1 LARRSAIVKEAVIP
15 LTQDDVVTL
24 SDRLGDPAWL
34 REQRLAAWAQADAM
48 PMPTTS
54 DEPWRRTD
62 IRMLDWEEAVHLDDP
77 GSVSLDDVPTEL
89 YSPLI
94 GDEQGG
100 LLVFV
105 NGRLVRSEIAD
116 QLAKQGVIF
125 ADLSSAAHDHPD
137 LLRRFLMA
145 HAVQVE
151 EGKFAAL
158 QGALWTHGVFLY
170 VPRNVQIELPLHS
183 IEYAPN
189 NQTTAMHIL
198 VVLEEGA
205 SATYL
210 HESASPNLDGQIVR
224 FGATELLVG
233 DNANLRYVALQNW
246 GENVYYF
253 GHQGGRVA
261 HSGQLDWVVGEMG
274 GRLGKVFQTL
284 DLDGNGSWGRMSGLY
299 FTDNRQHLDLDTQQN
314 HHALNTTS
322 DLLFKGAL
330 KGHSRSVWQGMIA
343 VDPGAQKTD
352 GFQANR
358 NLILENTARA
368 DSIPGLEIQ
377 ADDVRC
383 THASTVG
390 RVDDTEIF
398 YLMSRG
404 IPRDEATRLIVH
416 GFFDPVMQRIP
427 FQEVQDRLWDSIE
440 DKLNGAS
447 RLRGA

>member
-1 LARRSAIVKEAVIP
+1 MARQDALKDPVIP
-15 LTQDDVVTL
+15 LQQEDVEAL
-24 SDRLGDPAWL
+24 SEQLGEAHWL
-34 REQRLAAWAQADAM
+34 REKRLTAWGRAESM

-62 IRMLDWEEAVHLDDP
+62 LRGLKWDEVMRLSDGGDI
-77 GSVSLDDVPTEL
+77 SLADVPADL

-94 GDEQGG
+94 GDKQGG
-100 LLVFV
+100 LLVFS
-105 NGRLVRSEIAD
+105 GGKLVHREGSDELTD
-116 QLAKQGVIF
+116 KGVIF
-125 ADLSSAAHDHPD
+125 TDLATASHEHPE
-137 LLRRFLMA
+137 LVQKWLMQF
-145 HAVQVE
+145 AVTGE
-151 EGKFAAL
+151 EDKIAAL
-158 QGALWTHGVFLY
+158 NEAFWTHGIFVY
-170 VPRNVQIELPLHS
+170 VPRNVMLELPLHS
-183 IEYAPN
+183 VEYAPGSEM
-189 NQTTAMHIL
+189 TSTHIL

-210 HESASPNLDGQIVR
+210 HESASPTLDEQTLHL
-224 FGATELLVG
+224 GATELLVG
-233 DNANLRYVALQNW
+233 ENANLRYVALQNW

-253 GHQGGRVA
+253 GHQRGRVA
-261 HSGQLDWVVGEMG
+261 HGGQLDWVVGEMG

-284 DLDGNGSWGRMSGLY
+284 ELDGNGSWGRMSGLY

-358 NLILENTARA
+358 NLMLDKTARA

-377 ADDVRC
+377 ADDVIC
-383 THASTVG
+383 THASAIG
-390 RVDDTEIF
+390 QLDQEELF

-404 IPRDEATRLIVH
+404 IPRKTAVEMSVQ
-416 GFFDPVMQRIP
+416 GFFDPLMRRIP
-427 FQEVQDRLWDSIE
+427 FEGIRNRIFDRIVE
-440 DKLNGAS
+440 KIG
-447 RLRGA
+447 